1 MLEWRRVADKYAKE
15 LNVTVWEP
23 NAIFIDQMLSL
34 KALSLQTVLLTLACM
49 AVVCILFIQNPI
61 SVLVAI
67 WTIASISLGVI
78 GYLSW
83 LDLDLDPVTL
93 CAVLMTIGMS
103 VDFTAHVTYHFQ
115 LRSRSEVVHSTGR
128 IREVPVR
135 TSEEKLAH
143 TVRAVAWPMSQA
155 GLSTVVCV
163 LPLVLL
169 RNYIPLVFVKTV
181 SLVVLWGLFHGLV
194 ALPTLLYHLPV
205 SALEASFG
213 CGLLASRKP
222 PTHHGQYH

>member
-1 MLEWRRVADKYAKE
+1 
-15 LNVTVWEP
+15 
-23 NAIFIDQMLSL
+23 
-34 KALSLQTVLLTLACM
+34 M

-83 LDLDLDPVTL
+83 WDLDLDPVTL

-115 LRSRSEVVHSTGR
+115 VRLLNWPLTFPSEAEPIKGIRWLQLRSRSEVVHSTGR

-135 TSEEKLAH
+135 TSEEKLQH

-155 GLSTVVCV
+155 GLSTVLCV

-205 SALEASFG
+205 SALEANFG
-213 CGLLASRKP
+213 CGLTSRKETL
-222 PTHHGQYH
+222 THSQYH